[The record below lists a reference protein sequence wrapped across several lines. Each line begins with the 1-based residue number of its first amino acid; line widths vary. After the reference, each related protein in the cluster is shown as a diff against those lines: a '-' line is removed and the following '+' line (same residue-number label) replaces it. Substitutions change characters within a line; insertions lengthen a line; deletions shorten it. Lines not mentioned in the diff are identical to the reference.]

1 MVKEGVDMDK
11 RIVFF
16 YSIVALVMLSMAVFL
31 YYSPEDRLDN
41 NTGLIQMPTAFIVN
55 DLDRARRDVSEYN
68 LIE

>member
-31 YYSPEDRLDN
+31 YDSPEDRLDN
-41 NTGLIQMPTAFIVN
+41 NTGLIQMPTPFIVK
-55 DLDRARRDVSEYN
+55 DLDRAPGMYQN
-68 LIE
+68 II